1 MSGPTLRLTAKKF
14 LRTQF
19 LPKVGKVTGVAF
31 SRKYLLYTNV
41 TISLSLSG
49 VGDILEQHL
58 EIIQGKQ
65 DKWDP
70 KRTKR
75 MMVSGVTVG
84 IMCHY
89 YYLILDKR
97 LVGRTVKVL
106 TKKLLIDQFVCSPLC
121 VSIFLSTLAY
131 LEGSSF
137 EDFWEEVKRKAWRLY
152 AAEWVVWP
160 PAQIINF
167 YFLPTKYRILY
178 DSTISLGYDIYTS
191 YVKHDS

>member
-1 MSGPTLRLTAKKF
+1 MLRPTFVRFVK
-14 LRTQF
+14 TQ
-19 LPKVGKVTGVAF
+19 LVPKVGQFTRVAF
-31 SRKYLLYTNV
+31 SRKYLVYTNV
-41 TISLSLSG
+41 SISLGLSG

-58 EIIQGKQ
+58 EMMQGKQ
-65 DKWDP
+65 ERWDR
-70 KRTKR
+70 KRTQR

-89 YYLILDKR
+89 YYLILDRR
-97 LVGRTVKVL
+97 LVGRSAKVL
-106 TKKLLIDQFVCSPLC
+106 AKKLLIDQFVCSPLC
-121 VSIFLSTLAY
+121 VAIFLSTVAY

-137 EDFWEEVKRKAWRLY
+137 DDFWEEFKRKAWRLY

-160 PAQIINF
+160 PVQIINF

-191 YVKHDS
+191 YVKHDT